1 MADSILKCEQL
12 KNALGLEPGAQ
23 NAAVKRR
30 LESQGIACFDGKDGV
45 WTTLELV
52 KVAGLVKL
60 GLYKSE
66 NTESI
71 I

>member
-1 MADSILKCEQL
+1 MADSILNTEQL
-12 KNALGLEPGAQ
+12 KGVLGLEQTAQ

-30 LESQGIACFDGKDGV
+30 LESQGIACFEGKGGV

-52 KVAGLVKL
+52 KIAGLVKL

>member
-12 KNALGLEPGAQ
+12 KDALGLEPTAQ

-45 WTTLELV
+45 WTTYGLIEL
-52 KVAGLVKL
+52 AGKVKL
-60 GLYKSE
+60 GLHKPE
-66 NTESI
+66 NTESLL
-71 I
+71 